1 MTDKQKNQIAVYREQ
16 GKSYTDISKLMD
28 LSINSIKTYCKR
40 HGLGGKL
47 AYEAEVES
55 DTSCEYC
62 GKPVAQNPGRK
73 KKRFCSNKCRNAWWD
88 EHQDQV
94 NKKAH
99 YEFVCPH
106 CQKPFSV
113 YGNKNR
119 KFCSHFCYVEDRFGG
134 DR

>member
-73 KKRFCSNKCRNAWWD
+73 KKRFCSNKCRNAWWN

-99 YEFVCPH
+99 YEFVCPY
-106 CQKPFSV
+106 CKKPFSV